1 MKDPRIEIEPFIT
14 EQQYSWATLGLVAAI
29 FLGLGAGD
37 PQTVGIAALMTSAL
51 KMGEHLEHKR
61 KAAVFYSFAY
71 LFIGA
76 SYLFVEHLP
85 L

>member
-1 MKDPRIEIEPFIT
+1 LEEPKEVIIT
-14 EQQYSWATLGLVAAI
+14 EQQYAWATLGLVTAI
-29 FLGLGAGD
+29 FLGLGAGE

-61 KAAVFYSFAY
+61 KASVFYSFAY
-71 LFIGA
+71 LFVGA
-76 SYLFVEHLP
+76 SYLLVEHLP